1 MPLKEVD
8 FCVNVI
14 DMKKT
19 SFTFLFLGVLLL
31 FACSHKSETY
41 RQLEQIDSLLLGL
54 NMDDTAALLLKNI
67 DLETSNDT
75 AYFNILQA
83 AAEYD
88 KNRLI
93 NDTNA
98 LNFSIGYYTAHYDNQ
113 KLAYAYYYK
122 AIYYVCHNT
131 FNENVVF
138 LLKKAEQNA
147 ENADNLRL
155 FNRIYAV
162 LTIVNASRG
171 EFSESLKYSNKEC
184 YTAKKMHDKYC
195 LAYAFMSRAIIYK
208 AINCLDSSEYYVLQ
222 CKTLADKY
230 EGADKVFL
238 YNYLGECF
246 IKDNPPAAKKYFLE
260 ALKYRKLSDSYA
272 NLAKIY
278 YDENQF
284 EIAERYCDS
293 ALINTSI
300 TVRNQIYSLMAEKSY
315 ESKNLEKYKQTTDM
329 LIKSLKNEMA
339 KNEKNRMLELQKKY
353 DFEKQRTKYE
363 RKQWRLYAAI
373 GGLIG
378 LCLIGLI
385 LYKLRLQKIRNH
397 DLELENA
404 NALLYSE
411 ITDLNNKI
419 ATCKSYISNL
429 QSENQ
434 QLSAKNG
441 FDSNVIPTNN
451 EKINQLN
458 IKLKDLN
465 NRQLSYFEKGAQIFK
480 LIEMNLPI
488 TKYNNDWA
496 DCVYYFNTKYPE
508 QVSIFE
514 EYTSL
519 TISDKIF
526 IIIDIFL
533 QKSDENIEQIL
544 AISPVT
550 VRSRRSKIKKKK
562 KVSEE

>member
-1 MPLKEVD
+1 MY
-8 FCVNVI
+8 
-14 DMKKT
+14 MKKT
-19 SFTFLFLGVLLL
+19 SLFFLVFAAIIMA
-31 FACSHKSETY
+31 ACSKKSNTY
-41 RQLEQIDSLLLGL
+41 RQLVIIDSLLLGH
-54 NMDDTAALLLKNI
+54 NMDDTAVVLLR
-67 DLETSNDT
+67 DVEPETQEDT
-75 AYFNILQA
+75 AYYNILMT

-88 KNRLI
+88 QNWKIKKLEPI
-93 NDTNA
+93 NY
-98 LNFSIGYYTAHYDNQ
+98 SIDYYTIHPDNL
-113 KLAYAYYYK
+113 KLANAYYYK
-122 AIYYVCHNT
+122 ALYYMTSDIYTEDVA
-131 FNENVVF
+131 VS
-138 LLKKAEQNA
+138 LKKAEQLGKSSN
-147 ENADNLRL
+147 NLRL
-155 FNRIYAV
+155 INRIYA
-162 LTIVNASRG
+162 TISIINTVRG
-171 EFSESLKYSNKEC
+171 EFDEALKYSDKEC
-184 YTAKKMHDKYC
+184 ATAKKLHDNYC
-195 LAYAFMSRAIIYK
+195 IAYALMARSMVYK
-208 AINCLDSSEYYVLQ
+208 AIQLNDSSEYYIMQ
-222 CKTLADKY
+222 CKLLADNL
-230 EGADKVFL
+230 ENDDRAFL

-246 IKDNPPAAKKYFLE
+246 MYENLAAAKKYLYD
-260 ALKYRKLSDSYA
+260 ALKYTKLPDTYA

-278 YDENQF
+278 YKESQD

-293 ALINTSI
+293 ALFNASYAVKKEIL
-300 TVRNQIYSLMAEKSY
+300 SLMADKSY
-315 ESKNLEKYKQTTDM
+315 ENKKIDKYKNATDK
-329 LIKSLKNEMA
+329 LIETLDLKIQRIEQS
-339 KNEKNRMLELQKKY
+339 RLLELQKKY
-353 DFEKQRTKYE
+353 DFEKQRAEYE
-363 RKQWRLYAAI
+363 RKQWRLYATI
-373 GGLIG
+373 GVLIG
-378 LCLIGLI
+378 LCLIGWV

-419 ATCKSYISNL
+419 STCKSYISNL